1 MQARYR
7 KNARARSLVMRALVR
22 SWEYR
27 NPRVWASARAVV
39 GTVVILLGAILCGVG
54 YWWGALVMAVGVLAI
69 VVAGLMFALV
79 TTPGVT
85 RPASV
90 DWSA

>member
-1 MQARYR
+1 MQARYG

-27 NPRVWASARAVV
+27 NPQVLASVRSVV
-39 GTVVILLGAILCGVG
+39 GGGVILLGVILCGVG
-54 YWWGALVMAVGVLAI
+54 CWWGALVMAVGALTI

-90 DWSA
+90 DLSA